1 MLQFDDERQNKHL
14 KDLRHLEE
22 ERFVELTA
30 STKNLPYAN
39 LSTVAVNLEA
49 LRYIP
54 ETEARM
60 GNIVAFDIQN
70 KHLSIAL
77 LPDQNEHTKNTLDR
91 LTKDGF
97 SFSIVV
103 VSKTSLEHIYES
115 YKDLSY
121 AVEAKAG
128 SIEISTEQI
137 SELLSVIKKTK
148 DVENRVKQ
156 ILDEKKAYKISRVI
170 EVILAGALV
179 TAASDIHIEPGEGG
193 AAVRYRLDGVL
204 NVVLQFDTETY
215 NLIIN
220 RLKLLSGLK
229 INVRNVPQDGRFS
242 VAIQNEGI
250 DVRVSTLPGAYGE
263 SIVMR
268 ILNAKSILVSIEDI
282 GIEPV
287 LRGIL
292 EQEINKPN
300 GMILTTGPTGS
311 GKTTTLYAFL
321 RKIYSPELKIITIEN
336 PVEYHLPGIVQSQV
350 DAERGFTFIH
360 GLRAAVRQDPDV
372 IMVGEI
378 RDEETARTAID
389 AALTGHLVFSTLH
402 TNNAAGAFTRLIDL
416 SVNPKVITSAVTVA
430 IAQRLARK
438 LCATCKKEKKPSPE
452 EKTLLEKILSSIK
465 GRKHPSSVDTL
476 WTAPGCD
483 ACNNTGFKGR
493 IGIYEAILSNAKI
506 ESVVINNP
514 SEREIRKVAD
524 DQGILTLRQDGVL
537 KILSGITSI
546 EEVNRVIDLS
556 AEE

>member
-22 ERFVELTA
+22 ERFIELTA
-30 STKNLPYAN
+30 STKNLPYTN

-60 GNIVAFDIQN
+60 GNVVAFDIQN

-77 LPDQNEHTKNTLDR
+77 LPDQNEYTKKTLDR
-91 LTKDGF
+91 LVNDGF
-97 SFSIVV
+97 SLHIVA

-128 SIEISTEQI
+128 SIEISNEQI
-137 SELLSVIKKTK
+137 NELLSVVKTIK
-148 DVENRVKQ
+148 DVELRVKQ

-179 TAASDIHIEPGEGG
+179 TTASDIHIEPGEGG

-229 INVRNVPQDGRFS
+229 INVRNIPQDGRFS
-242 VAIQNEGI
+242 VVIQNEGI

-416 SVNPKVITSAVTVA
+416 SVNPKVITSAVTIA

-438 LCATCKKEKKPSPE
+438 LCTVCKKEKKPTPE
-452 EKTLLEKILSSIK
+452 EKRLLETILSSIK
-465 GRKHPSSVDTL
+465 KRAHPSFVDTL
-476 WTAPGCD
+476 WTASGCD

-506 ESVVINNP
+506 ESIVINNP

-537 KILSGITSI
+537 KILNGITSI
-546 EEVNRVIDLS
+546 DEVNRVIDLS
-556 AEE
+556 TEE